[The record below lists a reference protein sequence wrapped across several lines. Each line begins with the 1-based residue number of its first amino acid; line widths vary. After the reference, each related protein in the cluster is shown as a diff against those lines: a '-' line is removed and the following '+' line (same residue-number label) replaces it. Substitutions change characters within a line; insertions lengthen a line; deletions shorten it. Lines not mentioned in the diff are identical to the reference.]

1 MKKLNFYISP
11 QGLLTVRLAGDK
23 AYSVSGVRAF
33 PIRDI
38 STKKTRHV
46 LIFN

>member
-11 QGLLTVRLAGDK
+11 DGLLTVRLAGDK
-23 AYSVSGVRAF
+23 AYSVSGVKAF
-33 PIRDI
+33 PIRDV